1 MGRIW
6 AGGPIVNLHHHF
18 LHFAYL
24 TLGRPALE
32 VITCA
37 VNPYLPLGRQLA
49 AKRRGSEMSSSSKE
63 AILAA
68 ARRTAQADG
77 YSGLKFRDLADE
89 VGIKAASIYHHFPS
103 KADLGAAVARRYWE
117 DTAANLESLLAETS
131 NPGRCLRRYPD
142 VFRKSLESD
151 NRMCLCS
158 FMAAEYDDL
167 PEAVKQE
174 VQTFADVNV
183 AWLSKVLIAAAVVNS
198 GESEQ
203 RARAI
208 FAAVA
213 GAQLMARS
221 RSDISLYD
229 ALIDSYRVAGLLP
242 A

>member
-1 MGRIW
+1 MS
-6 AGGPIVNLHHHF
+6 
-18 LHFAYL
+18 L
-24 TLGRPALE
+24 T
-32 VITCA
+32 
-37 VNPYLPLGRQLA
+37 
-49 AKRRGSEMSSSSKE
+49 SKE

-68 ARRTAQADG
+68 ARRTAQAHG
-77 YSGLKFRDLADE
+77 YNGLNFRDLADE
-89 VGIKAASIYHHFPS
+89 VGIKAASMYHHFPS

-117 DTAANLESLLAETS
+117 DSAAELEALLAKS
-131 NPGRCLRRYPD
+131 SDPLRALHKYSD
-142 VFRKSLESD
+142 TFRRALKSD

-167 PEAVKQE
+167 PEPVKKE
-174 VQTFADVNV
+174 VQTFADVNI
-183 AWLSKVLIAAAVVNS
+183 AWLGRVLTAAGLVS
-198 GESEQ
+198 PEESEQ